1 MRPLSGGEQVT
12 VNETRI
18 QRDGRE
24 KVPRGKFKLL
34 LLHPSETVERSA
46 LSVAALM
53 VIPRHR
59 SPIRG
64 ARRGIGLC
72 IKKSGRGCPR
82 VFALRP

>member
-1 MRPLSGGEQVT
+1 
-12 VNETRI
+12 VNEAHI

-24 KVPRGKFKLL
+24 EVLLGKFKLL
-34 LLHPSETVERSA
+34 LLHPSETVERSV

-64 ARRGIGLC
+64 A
-72 IKKSGRGCPR
+72 
-82 VFALRP
+82 